1 MSSFGGCVTQ
11 FIQDEF
17 LKNVTFN
24 GILGTGREP
33 DFLTQFE
40 LGESDYPGSQAELWV
55 STI

>member
-40 LGESDYPGSQAELWV
+40 LGESDYPGSQAEL
-55 STI
+55 